1 MNTLAEVAAYCA
13 ANIVDWDEKTALAL
27 CMIGR
32 HDPIDPGFRDEIE
45 DAVREWAEDNE
56 YSIDEWDD
64 DSAIDAEEI
73 ILCGD

>member
-1 MNTLAEVAAYCA
+1 MNTLVEVAAYCA
-13 ANIVDWDEKTALAL
+13 ANIVDWDIKSEMAVR
-27 CMIGR
+27 MIGR
-32 HDPIDPGFRDEIE
+32 RMPIDPGFRNEIE
-45 DAVREWAEDNE
+45 DAVREWAEDNG